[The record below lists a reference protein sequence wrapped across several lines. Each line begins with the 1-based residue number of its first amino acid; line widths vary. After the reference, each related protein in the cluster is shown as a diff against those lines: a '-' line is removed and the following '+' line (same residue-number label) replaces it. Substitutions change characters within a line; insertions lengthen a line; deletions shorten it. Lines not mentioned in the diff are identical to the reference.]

1 MSLQTK
7 ALSMQRKIRIWEI
20 LIICIIVILSVFL
33 FLLFKIFSRDGKI
46 AVITIDSEVIR
57 TINLQTQANTVFVPD
72 KLENVIIEVN
82 GGKIRV
88 LSSDCTDKIC
98 MHNGFISKVGESII
112 CMPNKLIIEIR
123 SNYE

>member
-72 KLENVIIEVN
+72 KLENVIIEVD